1 MAEQLTVDELVELIQ
16 KHVKSGQGGMTFVAI
31 DGPSGS
37 GKTTLAEALEA
48 SSLAVTIVHVDDFYS
63 EEGVD
68 PPGGMDPEDACDE
81 YVDWLRLSELVLEP
95 LKDGDNGYYQVYDWV
110 AQKSDAWVTI
120 EPRGVLIVEGVYAMR
135 PELWDAYDVKVYV
148 DTPQE
153 TRLNRLVERS
163 DNPVWVKRWA
173 EAEVWYNANIKPID
187 HADVIVVGV

>member
-16 KHVKSGQGGMTFVAI
+16 TRVKRGQGGMTFVAI
-31 DGPSGS
+31 DGPSGA
-37 GKTTLAEALEA
+37 GKSTLAEALR
-48 SSLAVTIVHVDDFYS
+48 SLIPTATVVHVDDFYS
-63 EEGVD
+63 DEGVN

-81 YVDWLRLSELVLEP
+81 YVDRIRLFEMVLEP

-110 AQKSDAWVTI
+110 AQRPDAWVTI

-135 PELWDAYDVKVYV
+135 PELREVYDVKVYV

-153 TRLNRLVERS
+153 TRLSRLGERS

-173 EAEVWYNANIKPID
+173 EAEVWYNTNIKPRD
-187 HADVIVVGV
+187 YADVVISGS